1 MHHLP
6 IQNCISCDS
15 SFTCNACAE
24 PFALRFGICI
34 RCANTDCLTC
44 EANNFCTEC
53 SGVLAVSAEGYRCI
67 LCQIPNCFRYDLD
80 LTCFACKP
88 GFFPNLDETACVN
101 CLPPNCKACNGD
113 NVCSRCAPGYI
124 LSNNICVFSTCK
136 FPYLECDPTN
146 SSRCASCVSL
156 PFVLTP
162 NNGVCLA
169 ATPQLP
175 GLCHSQHLCLPQL
188 PGRLLAYQWPLYS
201 LLPKSPVL
209 ELLQLHDLHYLCCRI
224 PHPTRIW
231 RPMHPGCSWHR

>member
-1 MHHLP
+1 MMV
-6 IQNCISCDS
+6 
-15 SFTCNACAE
+15 
-24 PFALRFGICI
+24 R
-34 RCANTDCLTC
+34 
-44 EANNFCTEC
+44 
-53 SGVLAVSAEGYRCI
+53 V
-67 LCQIPNCFRYDLD
+67 
-80 LTCFACKP
+80 
-88 GFFPNLDETACVN
+88 DETACVN
-101 CLPPNCKACNGD
+101 CLLPNCEVCNGD

-224 PHPTRIW
+224 PHPTRIL
-231 RPMHPGCSWHR
+231 RPMHPGCSSCALGTDNSITCSTCMTGFFPSGAFCLPCPSSAPVAPVLTAAVPSIITATTKARDSST